1 MQKALVG
8 WGKKRRD
15 RERDRGEG
23 VPFSTVKMVCFWK
36 ENGSRDNNGRER
48 EKKTSIKRNAPQR
61 RTAYCALSL
70 SLPHNWLSKN
80 LDRKP
85 PLNGTPRQTGLART
99 ATRATGLKNGQQPR
113 VRATPYW
120 PHHGNRGGGGREGEQ
135 LLLDAARLFEDDPG
149 SLPTA
154 TAKGPAHHSSLP
166 SATTYSSTTK
176 ASRPSPSRQLQIPDT
191 HESFVSNSLTSLDTT
206 KNVA

>member
-1 MQKALVG
+1 MG
-8 WGKKRRD
+8 E
-15 RERDRGEG
+15 RERKNLD
-23 VPFSTVKMVCFWK
+23 KK
-36 ENGSRDNNGRER
+36 ERTTKKNGLLR
-48 EKKTSIKRNAPQR
+48 
-61 RTAYCALSL
+61 ALSL

-120 PHHGNRGGGGREGEQ
+120 PHHGNRGGGGEGREGEQ